1 MGGWVCG
8 AWSGL
13 VIEVDRVK
21 YGWVGFW
28 CMEWVS
34 E

>member
-1 MGGWVCG
+1 MGGWVSG

-13 VIEVDRVK
+13 VSEVEGVK
-21 YGWVGFW
+21 YGWVYLW

>member
-1 MGGWVCG
+1 MDGWVCG

-13 VIEVDRVK
+13 VSDVDGVK
-21 YGWVGFW
+21 YGLWGLW